1 MHTSTSANGR
11 HRCRVWSSSHTME
24 HGNPVWVAT
33 SKKNEDKQP
42 AQVLQVFDEGLKTW
56 NLIEKIHGYFGH

>member
-11 HRCRVWSSSHTME
+11 HRCRVWLSSHMKE

-42 AQVLQVFDEGLKTW
+42 AQVL
-56 NLIEKIHGYFGH
+56 